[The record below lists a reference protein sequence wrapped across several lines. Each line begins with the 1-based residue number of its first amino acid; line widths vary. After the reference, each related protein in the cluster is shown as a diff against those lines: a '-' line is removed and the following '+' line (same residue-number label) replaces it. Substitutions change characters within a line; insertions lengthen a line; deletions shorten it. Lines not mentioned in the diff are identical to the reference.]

1 MEEEVVFNS
10 VVVSALKMRSL
21 KFLQTNVVAITATI
35 HI

>member
-21 KFLQTNVVAITATI
+21 KFLQRNVVAVIATM